1 MDPGSVGAGA
11 AEVAWKQPFNKG
23 CATLRGSYGETF
35 PGCPVFTVV
44 GQERFANE
52 SELVARRGQDV
63 NTDAD
68 VGLTLDERSVN
79 ADRTDCRLTS
89 GVDSKP
95 VGLALS
101 SASRAVAWVRSPP
114 AVSRWSAEPADLLMS
129 IR

>member
-1 MDPGSVGAGA
+1 M
-11 AEVAWKQPFNKG
+11 E
-23 CATLRGSYGETF
+23 RHF

-52 SELVARRGQDV
+52 SELVDRRGQDV

-68 VGLTLDERSVN
+68 VGLTLDERSVD

-101 SASRAVAWVRSPP
+101 SASRAVTWVKSPPP

>member
-1 MDPGSVGAGA
+1 
-11 AEVAWKQPFNKG
+11 
-23 CATLRGSYGETF
+23 LRGSYGETISGL
-35 PGCPVFTVV
+35 PCLTVV

-52 SELVARRGQDV
+52 NELVDRRGRDV

-68 VGLTLDERSVN
+68 VGLILDERSVD

-89 GVDSKP
+89 GVDSDP
-95 VGLALS
+95 VGVPLS
-101 SASRAVAWVRSPP
+101 SASRAVTWVRSPPP